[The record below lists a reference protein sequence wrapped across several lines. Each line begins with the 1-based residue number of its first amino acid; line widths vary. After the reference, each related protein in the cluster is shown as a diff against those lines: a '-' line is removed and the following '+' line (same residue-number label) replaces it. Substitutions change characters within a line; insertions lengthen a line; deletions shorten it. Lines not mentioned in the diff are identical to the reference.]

1 MGDGERTQGALP
13 DGDPADVDTL
23 RLTEAQLL
31 ESVLAVSAEITRL
44 EAIRVRLMDAVDS
57 RCRVDVL
64 GHPNAKAWLAAHTML
79 EPGAAGRIVNLARGL
94 RSQPAVAGK
103 FYGCR
108 VSADHAGLILR
119 FCERPRKGMPLSA
132 LGPVLDAL
140 LTAADGPQAR
150 TDVIR
155 EGIAKV
161 ERIFESDEHP
171 ASEDLDRNELHA
183 SKTLN
188 GRVSVKGDLDAV
200 TGEMLLTALSK
211 LAAPRPAS
219 DGARDERTPGR
230 RRADA
235 FTELL
240 RRYLAAGL
248 NGTEAGE
255 RPHIS
260 VQVRAR
266 DLAYPRGTD
275 CTGGTNGM
283 GGTNRSGGT
292 DRVGDSGAHA
302 SGNGPADPPPGDR
315 PTSAEDWAAV
325 LAETGVAW
333 AAWMGPLTITAAR
346 HLACD
351 GQVSTVILDDHGAPL
366 DVGLTSRTATRKQRR
381 ALAVRDGGC
390 AFPGCGAPASWC
402 EGHHIVHWVDGGLTD
417 IDNLVLLC
425 GHHHRLIHHDGW
437 EVQIGDDRH
446 PWFIPPPG
454 VDPFREPLPSH
465 NRRTGGPV
473 AA

>member
-13 DGDPADVDTL
+13 DGDPADIDTL

-31 ESVLAVSAEITRL
+31 ETVLAVSAEITRL

-94 RSQPAVAGK
+94 RAQPTVAGK
-103 FYGCR
+103 FYGCKI
-108 VSADHAGLILR
+108 SADHAGLILR
-119 FCERPRKGMPLSA
+119 FCERPPKGMPLSA

-150 TDVIR
+150 TDLIR

-211 LAAPRPAS
+211 LAAPRPAM

-248 NGTEAGE
+248 NGTQAGE

-266 DLAYPRGTD
+266 DLADARGTD
-275 CTGGTNGM
+275 
-283 GGTNRSGGT
+283 RS
-292 DRVGDSGAHA
+292 DSGAQA
-302 SGNGPADPPPGDR
+302 SGTGPADITFGDR

-346 HLACD
+346 HLSCD
-351 GQVSTVILDDHGAPL
+351 AQVSTVILDDHGAPL

-402 EGHHIVHWVDGGLTD
+402 EAHHAVHWVNGGLTD
-417 IDNLVLLC
+417 MDNLVLLC
-425 GHHHRLIHHDGW
+425 GFHHRLIHHDGW

-454 VDPFREPLPSH
+454 VDPFRKPLPSH
-465 NRRTGGPV
+465 NRRAGPT

>member
-1 MGDGERTQGALP
+1 LP
-13 DGDPADVDTL
+13 AGDPADVDTL

-31 ESVLAVSAEITRL
+31 ETVLAVSAEITRL

-94 RSQPAVAGK
+94 RAQPEVAEK
-103 FYGCR
+103 LYGCKI
-108 VSADHAGLILR
+108 SADHAGLILR
-119 FCERPRKGMPLSA
+119 FCERPPKGMPLSA

-140 LTAADGPQAR
+140 LTAADGSQAR
-150 TDVIR
+150 TDLIR

-211 LAAPRPAS
+211 LAAPRPAA

-266 DLAYPRGTD
+266 DLADTRGTD
-275 CTGGTNGM
+275 
-283 GGTNRSGGT
+283 RSGGMGRT
-292 DRVGDSGAHA
+292 GGPS
-302 SGNGPADPPPGDR
+302 GPADPTFGDR
-315 PTSAEDWAAV
+315 PTSGEDWAAV

-351 GQVSTVILDDHGAPL
+351 AQVSTVILDDHGAPL

-390 AFPGCGAPASWC
+390 AFPGCGAQASWC
-402 EGHHIVHWVDGGLTD
+402 EAHHAVHWVDGGLTD
-417 IDNLVLLC
+417 MDNLVLLC
-425 GHHHRLIHHDGW
+425 GFHHRLIHHDGW
-437 EVQIGDDRH
+437 EVQMGADRH
-446 PWFIPPPG
+446 PWFIPPPS
-454 VDPFREPLPSH
+454 VDPFRQPLPSH
-465 NRRTGGPV
+465 NRWVGP
-473 AA
+473 ATA

>member
-13 DGDPADVDTL
+13 DGDPADADTL

-31 ESVLAVSAEITRL
+31 ETVLAVSAEITRL
-44 EAIRVRLMDAVDS
+44 EAMRVRLMDAVDS

-64 GHPNAKAWLAAHTML
+64 GHPHAKAWLAAHTML

-94 RSQPAVAGK
+94 RSQPAIAGK
-103 FYGCR
+103 VYGCKI
-108 VSADHAGLILR
+108 SADHAGLILR
-119 FCERPRKGMPLSA
+119 FCERPPKGMPLSA

-150 TDVIR
+150 TDLIR

-211 LAAPRPAS
+211 LAAPRPAA
-219 DGARDERTPGR
+219 DGARDDRTPGR

-260 VQVRAR
+260 VQV
-266 DLAYPRGTD
+266 
-275 CTGGTNGM
+275 
-283 GGTNRSGGT
+283 
-292 DRVGDSGAHA
+292 
-302 SGNGPADPPPGDR
+302 
-315 PTSAEDWAAV
+315 
-325 LAETGVAW
+325 
-333 AAWMGPLTITAAR
+333 
-346 HLACD
+346 
-351 GQVSTVILDDHGAPL
+351 
-366 DVGLTSRTATRKQRR
+366 
-381 ALAVRDGGC
+381 
-390 AFPGCGAPASWC
+390 
-402 EGHHIVHWVDGGLTD
+402 
-417 IDNLVLLC
+417 
-425 GHHHRLIHHDGW
+425 
-437 EVQIGDDRH
+437 
-446 PWFIPPPG
+446 
-454 VDPFREPLPSH
+454 
-465 NRRTGGPV
+465 
-473 AA
+473 

>member
-13 DGDPADVDTL
+13 DGDPADFDTL

-31 ESVLAVSAEITRL
+31 ETALAVSAEITRL
-44 EAIRVRLMDAVDS
+44 EAIRVRLMDVDS

-94 RSQPAVAGK
+94 RAQPEVAGK

-108 VSADHAGLILR
+108 ISADHAGLILR
-119 FCERPRKGMPLSA
+119 FCERPPKGMPLSA
-132 LGPVLDAL
+132 LGPVLDAF

-150 TDVIR
+150 TDLIR

-211 LAAPRPAS
+211 LAAPRPAA

-235 FTELL
+235 FAELL

-266 DLAYPRGTD
+266 DLAYARGTD
-275 CTGGTNGM
+275 
-283 GGTNRSGGT
+283 RSGGT
-292 DRVGDSGAHA
+292 SAHTSSPSGD
-302 SGNGPADPPPGDR
+302 GPA
-315 PTSAEDWAAV
+315 SAEDWAAV

-351 GQVSTVILDDHGAPL
+351 AQVSTVILDDHGAPL

-402 EGHHIVHWVDGGLTD
+402 EAHHAVHWVDGGLTD
-417 IDNLVLLC
+417 MDNLVLLC
-425 GHHHRLIHHDGW
+425 GFHHRLIHHDGW
-437 EVQIGDDRH
+437 EVQIGADRH
-446 PWFIPPPG
+446 PWFIPPPS
-454 VDPFREPLPSH
+454 VDPFRQPLPSH
-465 NRRTGGPV
+465 NRRAGP
-473 AA
+473 AAA

>member
-1 MGDGERTQGALP
+1 MGDGERTQGAVP
-13 DGDPADVDTL
+13 DGDPADFDTL

-31 ESVLAVSAEITRL
+31 ETALAVSAEITRL

-94 RSQPAVAGK
+94 RAQPEVAGK

-108 VSADHAGLILR
+108 ISADHAGLILR
-119 FCERPRKGMPLSA
+119 FCERPPKGMPLSA

-140 LTAADGPQAR
+140 LTAAHGPQAR
-150 TDVIR
+150 TDLIR

-211 LAAPRPAS
+211 LAAPRPAK

-266 DLAYPRGTD
+266 DFAHARGTD
-275 CTGGTNGM
+275 RTGGTSAH
-283 GGTNRSGGT
+283 TSSPSG
-292 DRVGDSGAHA
+292 D
-302 SGNGPADPPPGDR
+302 GPA
-315 PTSAEDWAAV
+315 SAEDWAAV

-351 GQVSTVILDDHGAPL
+351 AQVSTVILDDHGAPL

-390 AFPGCGAPASWC
+390 AFPGCGALASWC
-402 EGHHIVHWVDGGLTD
+402 EAHHAVHWVDGGLTD
-417 IDNLVLLC
+417 MDNLVLLC
-425 GHHHRLIHHDGW
+425 GFHHRLIHHDGW
-437 EVQIGDDRH
+437 EVQIGADRH
-446 PWFIPPPG
+446 PWFIPPPS
-454 VDPFREPLPSH
+454 VDPFRQPLPSH
-465 NRRTGGPV
+465 NRRAGP
-473 AA
+473 AAA